1 MVAGYAAFQT
11 NLKINGT
18 SGISSN
24 WDIKITNVTESNKE
38 GEAETVGTPS
48 WTNLTAYMEA
58 SLYQKGDFVEYDVT
72 VENRGTLDA
81 KLESITDNIKSSN
94 EAVKITFSG
103 YTKGE
108 KLEKGQSQIIK
119 VKIEYNPDFTGTPE
133 EGSGEVSID
142 LNYTQNDGY
151 AKDEGGDIIS
161 PDRYLVTYD
170 CMTNG
175 GKDCSS
181 FNEYLKEGETVNL
194 LYQGTNNSHKFIG
207 WNTDKDAE
215 EVLTE
220 LQMEAEDVTLYAIYE
235 KDPIIRSWASTD
247 TTDFHSEAYKQSII
261 SVEFLDNRNIPENA
275 VESFDVSDKNDK
287 SVMAWVIPD
296 TIDNTKHHLYIGGD
310 GGVIA
315 NEDSSYLFFNF
326 TNIQSIEFNDNFDTS
341 NVTDMSGMFQ
351 GTNNLLTLNLNHF
364 NTSKVTNM
372 SAMFSMWNNVD
383 QGNSSGKMTELDVSN
398 FDTSNVINMRSI
410 FAHNTSLTSI
420 KGLENFN
427 TNKLVDMQG
436 IFYRCFKINK
446 LNLCSFNTKNA
457 TNMTALFAQTS
468 SLEKVYV
475 GPNWVTANAT
485 TTNMWTGSKISA
497 VTQSNN
503 CMIDAEN
510 PATLSFTTSKTTK
523 SITVVAT
530 ATSESGIAKYEY
542 SKDGG
547 STWVTGSGNTYTFSG
562 LKNNT
567 SYNIKVRVTS
577 KIGKQTTSE
586 SSAVTTNNIATP
598 TFSDNTAQ
606 TQVTINFPSGC
617 GSTYTCTYK
626 YNDAAEVTTTNS
638 STTIT
643 KNASGN
649 IVAKVTDGTNTVS
662 SSYIVLYNNIYI
674 SSSGNDSTGYGTTA
688 KPYATLNKAYTMATE
703 SASIKV
709 MDNITVNETT
719 KLDENKTIT
728 LTSYSEDNS
737 ANSVIKGKVLN
748 DHFLMATQ
756 GTLSLENIVLDGN
769 NLQDT
774 SAGISMGEGTKINL
788 NNNSIVQNFKN
799 TSASGGGVRARKNVI
814 VNINGGVIRN
824 NEALYDAGLQTGEG
838 STINFSSGEISSNK
852 ATSSTAAGIA
862 VNGGTLTMT
871 GGKIMNNE
879 ASTNA
884 GGIYVGN
891 SDSLVGKAYISGG
904 TISNNKAGLMGGGM
918 YVSGSSSNKT
928 ILEISGNTLIDNNRA
943 ERFGGGIRIIYGTF
957 TMKSGTISN
966 NSTNIEYYASDK
978 GNWGDGGAINM
989 AYSTMDMSGG
999 TITKNQGRNGMAISV
1014 FSNSTFNMTGGTIS
1028 NNTGNMGAICLFAGG
1043 QFTLNGGGI
1052 KNNTATVRDGG
1063 ISIDTS
1069 VSSNKYTYK
1078 SGTVCGNRPTNSYE
1092 RSTNC

>member
-1 MVAGYAAFQT
+1 MVVGYAAFQT

-215 EVLTE
+215 EGLTE

-261 SVEFLDNRNIPENA
+261 SVEFLDNKNISENA
-275 VESFDVSDKNDK
+275 VESWDVSAAKDK

-326 TNIQSIEFNDNFDTS
+326 TSITSIEFNSNFDTS

-638 STTIT
+638 STIIT

-688 KPYATLNKAYTMATE
+688 KPYATLLKAHSMATKT
-703 SASIKV
+703 ATINV
-709 MDNITVNETT
+709 MNGS
-719 KLDENKTIT
+719 TIS
-728 LTSYSEDNS
+728 LTSAFKPSSSKNLTIQSYGTTSTIKKGAALSDYLF
-737 ANSVIKGKVLN
+737 VINNGSIT
-748 DHFLMATQ
+748 F
-756 GTLSLENIVLDGN
+756 SNIVLDGN
-769 NLQDT
+769 NVSDIKGGVYVADGATLTINSGTTIKNFNATASEGAGVHNRGTFIMNSGTITNNTTKVTTYNGGGVFNIKNMTINSGNISSNSSKQGGGIINYGT
-774 SAGISMGEGTKINL
+774 LNIKNGNIYSNSANDIGGGICNYKVL
-788 NNNSIVQNFKN
+788 NISGGDIYSNKASNN
-799 TSASGGGVRARKNVI
+799 SGGGLY
-814 VNINGGVIRN
+814 GGSESQI
-824 NEALYDAGLQTGEG
+824 
-838 STINFSSGEISSNK
+838 TI
-852 ATSSTAAGIA
+852 
-862 VNGGTLTMT
+862 
-871 GGKIMNNE
+871 
-879 ASTNA
+879 
-884 GGIYVGN
+884 
-891 SDSLVGKAYISGG
+891 
-904 TISNNKAGLMGGGM
+904 
-918 YVSGSSSNKT
+918 
-928 ILEISGNTLIDNNRA
+928 
-943 ERFGGGIRIIYGTF
+943 
-957 TMKSGTISN
+957 
-966 NSTNIEYYASDK
+966 
-978 GNWGDGGAINM
+978 
-989 AYSTMDMSGG
+989 
-999 TITKNQGRNGMAISV
+999 
-1014 FSNSTFNMTGGTIS
+1014 TGGTIR
-1028 NNTGNMGAICLFAGG
+1028 NNSAKWGGGISAWASTGYSSTIV
-1043 QFTLNGGGI
+1043 LNGGGI
-1052 KNNTATVRDGG
+1052 KNNTATASDGG
-1063 ISIDTS
+1063 LSIS
-1069 VSSNKYTYK
+1069 SSATYTYK